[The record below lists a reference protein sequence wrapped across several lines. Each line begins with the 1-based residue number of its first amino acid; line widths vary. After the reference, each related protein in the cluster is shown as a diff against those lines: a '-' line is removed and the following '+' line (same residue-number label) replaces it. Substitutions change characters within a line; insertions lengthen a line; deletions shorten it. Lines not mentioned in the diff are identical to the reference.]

1 MLLEPAETAPAA
13 EEEPS
18 TEETTSEE
26 SPKAEQSQE
35 DNTLTVPITPQDEP
49 LSSGELEVE
58 GKKEEIPEK
67 KDDGILVIP
76 NQKEKK
82 DDGTLVIPNQKK
94 EKKEEDTGIYFDDSN
109 SSESIEL
116 EDEYFELE
124 AGMFGK
130 PKCSK
135 YPISLLNIGIHLRH
149 IFDCFICYF
158 AQFYFVP
165 F

>member
-1 MLLEPAETAPAA
+1 MKKLFAILAIFGLMSVGLPTILSAQDAPAAPAVEETAPAA

-18 TEETTSEE
+18 TEEATSEE

-49 LSSGELEVE
+49 LSGGELEVE

-124 AGMFGK
+124 GF
-130 PKCSK
+130 
-135 YPISLLNIGIHLRH
+135 
-149 IFDCFICYF
+149 
-158 AQFYFVP
+158 
-165 F
+165 

>member
-1 MLLEPAETAPAA
+1 MTKPACFSDTCAP
-13 EEEPS
+13 P
-18 TEETTSEE
+18 
-26 SPKAEQSQE
+26 
-35 DNTLTVPITPQDEP
+35 TVKPFMIPE
-49 LSSGELEVE
+49 
-58 GKKEEIPEK
+58 KKDDGILVIPNQKEK

-124 AGMFGK
+124 GF
-130 PKCSK
+130 
-135 YPISLLNIGIHLRH
+135 
-149 IFDCFICYF
+149 
-158 AQFYFVP
+158 
-165 F
+165 